1 MMRSH
6 SRQAEL
12 GEEEPEGR
20 NDVEV
25 PDPPSLEEELLD
37 DDDDDDEEADGDGPE
52 EDDESVNED
61 VPTVPEDDF
70 GGSAKAGLC
79 WQLTSCHDFN
89 KVKIL
94 NVTFH
99 T

>member
-6 SRQAEL
+6 SRQAEP

-37 DDDDDDEEADGDGPE
+37 DDDDEEADGDGPE
-52 EDDESVNED
+52 EEDESVNED
-61 VPTVPEDDF
+61 VSTVPEDDL

>member
-6 SRQAEL
+6 SRQLEP
-12 GEEEPEGR
+12 GEGGPEG

-37 DDDDDDEEADGDGPE
+37 DEESDGDGPE

-79 WQLTSCHDFN
+79 WQLTSCHAP
-89 KVKIL
+89 
-94 NVTFH
+94 H
-99 T
+99 

>member
-1 MMRSH
+1 M
-6 SRQAEL
+6 E
-12 GEEEPEGR
+12 GPEG

-25 PDPPSLEEELLD
+25 PDPPSLEEELLDD

-79 WQLTSCHDFN
+79 WQLTSSCHAP
-89 KVKIL
+89 
-94 NVTFH
+94 H
-99 T
+99 

>member
-1 MMRSH
+1 M
-6 SRQAEL
+6 E
-12 GEEEPEGR
+12 GPEG

-37 DDDDDDEEADGDGPE
+37 DEESDGDGDGPE
-52 EDDESVNED
+52 ENDESVNED

-79 WQLTSCHDFN
+79 WQLTSCHAP
-89 KVKIL
+89 
-94 NVTFH
+94 H
-99 T
+99 

>member
-1 MMRSH
+1 M
-6 SRQAEL
+6 E
-12 GEEEPEGR
+12 GPEG

-25 PDPPSLEEELLD
+25 PDPPNLEEELL
-37 DDDDDDEEADGDGPE
+37 DDDDEEADGDGPE

-79 WQLTSCHDFN
+79 WLLTACHAP
-89 KVKIL
+89 
-94 NVTFH
+94 H
-99 T
+99 

>member
-6 SRQAEL
+6 SRQLEP
-12 GEEEPEGR
+12 GVEGPEG

-37 DDDDDDEEADGDGPE
+37 DDDDDEESDGDGPE

-79 WQLTSCHDFN
+79 WQLTSCHAP
-89 KVKIL
+89 
-94 NVTFH
+94 H
-99 T
+99 